1 MKIAIDAMGGD
12 NAPEAVIIGSI
23 QARDEYNLGIILSGK
38 EIEIKRILEK
48 NTSNFNNIEL
58 INAEDIISNDDK
70 PVLAIRRKKDSSMV
84 KALYAVKEGKADAIV
99 SAGST
104 GALLSGGTLLV
115 GRIKGIERP
124 AIGSLIPC
132 IAGGFCLLIDSGA
145 NVDSKPE
152 FLYDFAIMG
161 DIYLKRVMNISS
173 PRIALANIGTE
184 SSKGNKLTVE
194 TYELLKNS
202 HLDLNFTGNIEARD
216 ILKGEA
222 DIVVCDGFTGNMILK
237 TMEGTVQELMN
248 GLKAEIMAGMRSKI
262 GGVLI
267 KPALKNFKRK
277 FDYSEH
283 GGAPLLGVKA
293 PVIKAHG
300 SSNAKAIKN
309 AIRQAKICCESNV
322 NELIEQSIMR
332 R

>member
-12 NAPEAVIIGSI
+12 NAPEAVVQGSI

>member
-132 IAGGFCLLIDSGA
+132 IAGGFCLLIDFGA